1 MIRIAF
7 LRRCCSALAVAS
19 LTCPSAAAPV
29 GRVEFVPIV
38 DEASD
43 VEIRAI
49 ARAAEIV
56 DVVLHSD
63 CFETFIAS
71 RQLLQT
77 NGRTPEQVAS
87 HLQRLTGTVPVAFYF
102 RCLEGSPNCS
112 SPTSAVAY
120 RQPPDRTVFINRAY
134 YNAQLRDFDVYEL
147 AGSLAHEGIGHALG
161 GYEHSYDWTPLR
173 DWSVPY
179 SISGASHKNDDAFQ
193 HCRNPLGFAP
203 GEVAER
209 P

>member
-56 DVVLHSD
+56 DFVLHSD
-63 CFETFIAS
+63 CFDKA
-71 RQLLQT
+71 
-77 NGRTPEQVAS
+77 
-87 HLQRLTGTVPVAFYF
+87 
-102 RCLEGSPNCS
+102 
-112 SPTSAVAY
+112 
-120 RQPPDRTVFINRAY
+120 
-134 YNAQLRDFDVYEL
+134 LRIL
-147 AGSLAHEGIGHALG
+147 
-161 GYEHSYDWTPLR
+161 
-173 DWSVPY
+173 
-179 SISGASHKNDDAFQ
+179 
-193 HCRNPLGFAP
+193 FA
-203 GEVAER
+203 
-209 P
+209 